1 MTGAAP
7 GAFDAAE
14 CLPLVEARLADL
26 PEGLQEHVSRS
37 RAIGA
42 DLCEIHGVD
51 PDDVDLAL
59 AAHDL
64 FKAMDGDELLA
75 EAGRRGWEADAVERA
90 FPFLLHGQVA
100 ALWLMQEAGIDEPS
114 VIEAVTWH
122 TTYAPN
128 MGPTA
133 ALTFLADKIDPWKV
147 ERNQWLEEVRD
158 LSYKKRAEDAIEM
171 YLSRLITRF
180 VEKGGIAHTRT
191 LDALNFLRLGRQ
203 AML

>member
-1 MTGAAP
+1 MTGAVP
-7 GAFDAAE
+7 GAFDAAKY
-14 CLPLVEARLADL
+14 LPPVEARIADL
-26 PEGLQEHVSRS
+26 PEWLQEHISRS

-42 DLCEIHGVD
+42 DLCEIHGVG
-51 PDDVDLAL
+51 PADVDLAL

-100 ALWLMQEAGIDEPS
+100 ALWLMQESGIDEPS

-122 TTYAPN
+122 TTYAAK
-128 MGPTA
+128 MGPVA
-133 ALTFLADKIDPWKV
+133 ALTFLADKIDPVKV
-147 ERNQWLEEVRD
+147 QEWPWLEEVRD
-158 LSYKKRAEDAIEM
+158 LSYKKRAEDAVEL
-171 YLSRLITRF
+171 YLSRLVIRLI
-180 VEKGGIAHTRT
+180 EKGEIAHTRT
-191 LDALNFLRLGRQ
+191 LDALNYLRLGRQ